1 MCEILTKRGKGY
13 YKSYIVIN
21 TLEMVNKKG
30 GGGVKS
36 QEEGCKFGDGG
47 KFGSGT
53 DKGVAGR
60 RPSA

>member
-1 MCEILTKRGKGY
+1 
-13 YKSYIVIN
+13 
-21 TLEMVNKKG
+21 MVNKKG